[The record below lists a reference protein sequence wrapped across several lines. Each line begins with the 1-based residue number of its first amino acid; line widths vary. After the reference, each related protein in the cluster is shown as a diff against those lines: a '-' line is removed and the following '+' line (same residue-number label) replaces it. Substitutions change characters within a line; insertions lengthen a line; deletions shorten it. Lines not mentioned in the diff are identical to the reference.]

1 MFGYIKIDSSE
12 SESSGTAID
21 WNKDLCLLKGF
32 KLALEL
38 CKLFEINLE
47 DYLPFFT
54 KIICP
59 DSKGTILG
67 CFYLTLKQ
75 ICSDLAE
82 LRLLF
87 AT

>member
-1 MFGYIKIDSSE
+1 MIDSSE

-38 CKLFEINLE
+38 CELSEINLE

-59 DSKGTILG
+59 DSN
-67 CFYLTLKQ
+67 
-75 ICSDLAE
+75 
-82 LRLLF
+82 
-87 AT
+87 